1 MKNHLNLKSRILA
14 MFLVITLAVAQIMP
28 VFAFSAETDP
38 TIVVSEAIGAPGGT
52 ASVTVDLKNNP
63 GIVSMTLSMSYN
75 DEILTL
81 TEVNDAGILGANA
94 HKPEY
99 VDPYTLAWVNDTATT
114 NFTANGTIVTFV
126 FTVAE
131 TAEKGTIVPI
141 EIAYDYDNYDIY
153 DKDGTQVRFEID
165 NGSVTVGEPGP
176 NALSDFTYT
185 TSGTELTITGYNGTA
200 NDVIIGSTYTIG
212 DTEYTVVEIATEA
225 FIGQETITSVVI
237 PETVT
242 TIGEAAFYDCL
253 ALTDVTVL
261 SREAAIGEVA
271 FGYYYASR
279 KEYVVEGFTI
289 NGYTGSTAEA
299 YAAADD
305 EITFV
310 ALAEG
315 CAHTGG
321 EATCKDKAVCTA
333 CGASYGT
340 VNAENH
346 AGGTEI
352 RDAVTAS
359 CNTPGYTG
367 DTYCLGCNTKILDGK
382 PVDATGNH
390 VDADNK
396 WESNETQHFHTCAC
410 GTKFDYTNHTG
421 GEATCKNKAV
431 CTACGVSYGA
441 LNASNHKGSTY
452 LVGQKEASCY
462 EEGYTGDTYCSDCNV
477 KILTGT
483 TIEITDH
490 NPASVWSTDATH
502 HWKECDTIGCGNLI
516 DKAVHTGG
524 EATCIAKAVCSV
536 CNVAYGAVNA
546 DNHKNTEI
554 RDAVTAS
561 CNTPGYTGDTWC
573 TDCNTKILD
582 GESVDA
588 TGNHVDADNKWES
601 NETQHFHT
609 CACGTKFDYTN
620 HTGGEATCK
629 DKAVCTAC
637 GASYG
642 TVNAENHAGGTEIR
656 DAVTASCN
664 TPGYTGD
671 TYCLGCNTKILDGK
685 PVDATG
691 NHVDADNKWE
701 SNETQH
707 FHTCACGTKFDYTN
721 HTGGEATCKNKAVCT
736 ACGVSYGA
744 LNASNHKGSTYLVG
758 QKEASCY
765 EEGYTGDTYC
775 SDCNV
780 KILTGTTIEITDHN
794 PASVWSTDATHHWKE
809 CDTIG
814 CGNLIDKAVHTG
826 GEATCIAKAVCS
838 VCNVAYGAVNADN
851 HKNTEI
857 RDAVTASCNTPG
869 YTGDTWCTDCNTK
882 ILDGESV
889 DATGNH
895 VDADNKWESNE
906 TQHFHTCACGTK
918 FDYTNHTGGEATCK
932 DKAVCTACGTSYG
945 TVNAENHAGDT
956 EVRDALEPK
965 CNLEGYTGDTYCKDC
980 DAKIQSGEA
989 IAKIPHNVDEW
1000 TVIKAATAEETGEK
1014 TGKCTAC
1021 SEDITVITSKLV
1033 NNISPD
1039 KVEGDTKAELE
1050 AVGESNI
1057 SEDVHFIANEVL
1069 DTLTKNELNEI
1080 QKVIN
1085 NAADSIENE
1094 VKGKAVAAVFDLMLI
1109 LRETS
1114 AGGDVIAERELEL
1127 EGKVKVTL
1135 PLAKELLEEYTDLTL
1150 LHIKDDGSV
1159 EIIPFTLKN
1168 GKATFEASGFSYY
1181 TFVGTEKIDKID
1193 SPKTGDDSNLLLWIA
1208 LLFVSGSCLVVC
1220 TVGKK
1225 RAKHSK

>member
-421 GEATCKNKAV
+421 GEATCK
-431 CTACGVSYGA
+431 
-441 LNASNHKGSTY
+441 
-452 LVGQKEASCY
+452 
-462 EEGYTGDTYCSDCNV
+462 
-477 KILTGT
+477 
-483 TIEITDH
+483 
-490 NPASVWSTDATH
+490 
-502 HWKECDTIGCGNLI
+502 
-516 DKAVHTGG
+516 
-524 EATCIAKAVCSV
+524 
-536 CNVAYGAVNA
+536 
-546 DNHKNTEI
+546 
-554 RDAVTAS
+554 
-561 CNTPGYTGDTWC
+561 
-573 TDCNTKILD
+573 
-582 GESVDA
+582 
-588 TGNHVDADNKWES
+588 
-601 NETQHFHT
+601 
-609 CACGTKFDYTN
+609 
-620 HTGGEATCK
+620 
-629 DKAVCTAC
+629 
-637 GASYG
+637 
-642 TVNAENHAGGTEIR
+642 
-656 DAVTASCN
+656 
-664 TPGYTGD
+664 
-671 TYCLGCNTKILDGK
+671 
-685 PVDATG
+685 
-691 NHVDADNKWE
+691 
-701 SNETQH
+701 
-707 FHTCACGTKFDYTN
+707 
-721 HTGGEATCKNKAVCT
+721 
-736 ACGVSYGA
+736 
-744 LNASNHKGSTYLVG
+744 
-758 QKEASCY
+758 
-765 EEGYTGDTYC
+765 
-775 SDCNV
+775 
-780 KILTGTTIEITDHN
+780 
-794 PASVWSTDATHHWKE
+794 
-809 CDTIG
+809 
-814 CGNLIDKAVHTG
+814 
-826 GEATCIAKAVCS
+826 
-838 VCNVAYGAVNADN
+838 
-851 HKNTEI
+851 
-857 RDAVTASCNTPG
+857 
-869 YTGDTWCTDCNTK
+869 
-882 ILDGESV
+882 
-889 DATGNH
+889 
-895 VDADNKWESNE
+895 
-906 TQHFHTCACGTK
+906 
-918 FDYTNHTGGEATCK
+918 